1 MSCSSAM
8 IISMLAFNSF
18 NANTQETEKDVHDH
32 GHDLDVVIST
42 ASPHQKS
49 RFDVLQGSNVL
60 MGDELNKNMEA
71 TIGETLSGLPGVSS
85 TFFGPG
91 ASRPIIRGLGGDRIR
106 VLING
111 IGSIDAA
118 STSPDHAVAGDP
130 LTAERVEIMRGASTL
145 LYGSNAVGGVVNII
159 DNRIPNAV
167 PEMGASGRARLAFD
181 TVTNDRSGGTALN
194 VAVTDTIV
202 LHVDGYYRRTGDY
215 SIPGFAESAALRA
228 QEEAEEGDE
237 LEEEHE
243 EQFGSVNNSD
253 VDNKGGT
260 FGIGWVGETAT
271 FGASF
276 NLNDSDYGVPGG
288 HAHAEGEEDELVR
301 INLDQ
306 KRFDL
311 KGNIERDFLIF
322 EESRLRFGYAD
333 YKHIELEGGET
344 GTSFNNKGWEGRF
357 ELIQQ
362 KVGDIHGSM
371 GVQLRDREFSAIGE
385 EAFVPPSNM
394 FQWGIFAVEEIEVEP
409 ITFEFGARYDHQ
421 NTESPTIGI
430 KKSFDN
436 FSFSGGAAIHPTE
449 HDLIGISIS
458 RSERSPTPEELF
470 SNGPHLATNA
480 YEVGNL
486 NLTTEKA
493 ISAELTLKRNQGP
506 FSGSINIYHTWYQDF
521 IFEQETGLLRE
532 ELNLLEFQAKDAK
545 FYGAEVEISYKLI
558 EAHDYSILLNASGD
572 FVHARFNDNTIIPRI
587 PAASANIG
595 IEYQGEIFDASAD
608 VRFVGSKT
616 KTAANILP
624 TDDYTSI
631 DLSLTWRP
639 FGSGRN
645 LDVRLQAQNITNVE
659 RRQHTSFLKDLVP
672 MPGRNFKLS
681 MNYGF

>member
-1 MSCSSAM
+1 MKKLMSCSSAM

-322 EESRLRFGYAD
+322 E
-333 YKHIELEGGET
+333 
-344 GTSFNNKGWEGRF
+344 
-357 ELIQQ
+357 
-362 KVGDIHGSM
+362 
-371 GVQLRDREFSAIGE
+371 
-385 EAFVPPSNM
+385 
-394 FQWGIFAVEEIEVEP
+394 
-409 ITFEFGARYDHQ
+409 
-421 NTESPTIGI
+421 
-430 KKSFDN
+430 
-436 FSFSGGAAIHPTE
+436 
-449 HDLIGISIS
+449 
-458 RSERSPTPEELF
+458 
-470 SNGPHLATNA
+470 
-480 YEVGNL
+480 
-486 NLTTEKA
+486 
-493 ISAELTLKRNQGP
+493 
-506 FSGSINIYHTWYQDF
+506 
-521 IFEQETGLLRE
+521 
-532 ELNLLEFQAKDAK
+532 
-545 FYGAEVEISYKLI
+545 
-558 EAHDYSILLNASGD
+558 
-572 FVHARFNDNTIIPRI
+572 
-587 PAASANIG
+587 
-595 IEYQGEIFDASAD
+595 
-608 VRFVGSKT
+608 
-616 KTAANILP
+616 
-624 TDDYTSI
+624 
-631 DLSLTWRP
+631 
-639 FGSGRN
+639 
-645 LDVRLQAQNITNVE
+645 RLQ
-659 RRQHTSFLKDLVP
+659 
-672 MPGRNFKLS
+672 
-681 MNYGF
+681 